1 MKISQIQREMESRNG
16 LKSRLVFEGLGVGVA
31 TGVLILVSRVLISYL
46 NKYFQIAYSWGRESW
61 WHIGLILIGLAALG
75 LLSGYIVKR
84 EPLISGSGIP
94 QVEGQL
100 AGKIHPVWYRVL
112 FYKFFGG
119 LISLGA
125 GLTLGREGPSVQM
138 GAATGQGL
146 GELLKRPDTE
156 KKYLITSGAAA
167 GLASAFHAPMAG
179 MVFALEEA
187 HQNFSA
193 IALVSAMAAAVAAD
207 FVSSTVLG
215 LGPVLKVSEMISL
228 PLSHYWIIVLLGILL
243 GVAGV
248 FFNKAILFSKA
259 VYAKIKCPLYIKTAI
274 PFVLT
279 GVVCMIMPDLF
290 GSGSTLIE
298 NMQLSDKPVAYLIF
312 LLAAKIFLLLLCFG
326 SGLPGGIFFPLLVL
340 GALYGQIFSAA
351 AQSVF
356 GLSSQYVICIVLLA
370 MAAHFSA
377 IVRAPVTGILL
388 VSEMTG
394 SFAFFL
400 PLAIVS
406 LCAYLTADLLKSKPI
421 YESLM
426 ELALIN
432 PNKPP
437 KRTFG
442 GTGKKVLWEFAVEY
456 SSPADGK
463 KVKELKWPDHFLLVA
478 IKRGQEETI
487 PNGNTLL
494 TGGDYVV
501 GLLPKEELDT
511 ISEKMSK
518 ICKEKI

>member
-1 MKISQIQREMESRNG
+1 MDSGQIQRELESRKG
-16 LKSRLVFEGLGVGVA
+16 LKSRLVFEGLGVGVV
-31 TGVLILVSRVLISYL
+31 TGAVVLLSRVLILYL
-46 NKYFQIAYSWGRESW
+46 NVYFQKLYAWGTGVW
-61 WHIGLILIGLAALG
+61 WHAGLILAALAVLG
-75 LLSGYIVKR
+75 LVSGYIVKR
-84 EPLISGSGIP
+84 EPLVSGSGIP

-100 AGKIHPVWYRVL
+100 AGKIHPRWYRVL

-119 LISLGA
+119 LITLGA

-138 GAATGQGL
+138 GAAAGQGI
-146 GELLKRPDTE
+146 GEILKRPDTE

-167 GLASAFHAPMAG
+167 GLAAAFHAPMAG
-179 MVFALEEA
+179 VVFALEEA

-207 FVSSTVLG
+207 FISSSVLG
-215 LGPVLKVSEMISL
+215 MGPVLKVAGMKSL
-228 PLSHYWIIVLLGILL
+228 PLSYYWLIVLLGILL
-243 GVAGV
+243 GGAGV

-259 VYAKIKCPLYIKTAI
+259 VYGKIKCPLYIKTAI

-279 GVVCMIMPDLF
+279 GVVCMLMPDLF
-290 GSGSTLIE
+290 GSGSALIE
-298 NMQLSDKPVAYLIF
+298 NMQLADKPVGYLVF
-312 LLAAKIFLLLLCFG
+312 LLAAKILLLLVCFG

-351 AQSVF
+351 AQSVL

-394 SFAFFL
+394 SFVFFL

-426 ELALIN
+426 ELILVH
-432 PNKPP
+432 P
-437 KRTFG
+437 KERPSSQ
-442 GTGKKVLWEFAVEY
+442 TGEKTLWEFAIEY
-456 SSPADGK
+456 TCPADGK
-463 KVKELKWPDHFLLVA
+463 QVKNLEWPEHFLLVA

-487 PNGNTLL
+487 PNGDTLL

-501 GLLPKEELDT
+501 GLLPTQELDT
-511 ISEKMSK
+511 INEKMSQL
-518 ICKEKI
+518 CKAKD